1 MIPLPAGE
9 ARPAINVFLV
19 VGEESGDHLG
29 AGLMRA
35 LKTRLEGR
43 VAFAGVGGQAMAAE
57 GLTSLFPLSEIALFG
72 FTAVLRRLPAVLR
85 RIRETAAA
93 AIAARPDVVVVIDS
107 PDFTHR
113 VAKRIRA
120 ARPDIPIVD
129 YVSPSVWA
137 WRPGRARAMHAYID
151 HVLALLPFE
160 PDVHARLGGPPCTYV
175 GHPLIARIEELR
187 PNSEEV
193 RRRALPPPVLLVLP
207 GSRRSEIRH
216 LLGIFGE
223 TIARLAKR
231 VGPFELVLPTVPHLL
246 AEVKAGVAN
255 WSPAPRIVVDHD
267 KKRAAFRIAHTALAA
282 SGTVTLELALAGVPT
297 IAAYRLSGAEAM
309 ILRRLIRV
317 PSVILANLVLG
328 EIIVPEFLQE
338 NCTAG
343 NLADALAPLLRG
355 GPARQR
361 QIDAFARL
369 DAIMQIGSVSPDLQ
383 AADVVIA
390 AASKLRP
397 KK

>member
-1 MIPLPAGE
+1 
-9 ARPAINVFLV
+9 
-19 VGEESGDHLG
+19 
-29 AGLMRA
+29 
-35 LKTRLEGR
+35 
-43 VAFAGVGGQAMAAE
+43 
-57 GLTSLFPLSEIALFG
+57 
-72 FTAVLRRLPAVLR
+72 VLR
-85 RIRETAAA
+85 RIRETATA
-93 AIAARPDVVVVIDS
+93 AIAARPDVVVLIDS

-120 ARPDIPIVD
+120 ARPEIPIID

-175 GHPLIARIEELR
+175 GHPVIARIEELR
-187 PNSEEV
+187 PNSDEA
-193 RRRALPPPVLLVLP
+193 RRRALPQPVLLVLP

-223 TIARLAKR
+223 TIAHLAKR

-246 AEVKAGVAN
+246 AEVKAGVASWN
-255 WSPAPRIVVDHD
+255 PTPRIVVDQD
-267 KKRAAFRIAHTALAA
+267 EKRGAFRTAHTALAA

-328 EIIVPEFLQE
+328 ENIVPEFLQE
-338 NCTAG
+338 NCTAE
-343 NLADALAPLLRG
+343 NLTAALAPLLNG
-355 GPARQR
+355 ESARQR

-390 AASKLRP
+390 TVSKLRP